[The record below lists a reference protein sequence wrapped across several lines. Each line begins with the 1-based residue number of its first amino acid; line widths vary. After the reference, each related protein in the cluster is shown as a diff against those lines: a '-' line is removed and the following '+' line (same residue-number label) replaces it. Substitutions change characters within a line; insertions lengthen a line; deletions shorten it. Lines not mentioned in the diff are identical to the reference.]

1 MINKVLS
8 PLIKGDHPE
17 LDISIFLT
25 EKDIKIYQS
34 MIGSMQCMDCFHRML
49 WYIWTAITMLSSF
62 RAQLRQG
69 HLNQTKRVY
78 CYLNMKH
85 FKVRFRTDE
94 PDYGNILDIPD
105 YHTWLIGET
114 PYTCMQWRVSNKS
127 YSSSTRRERESHTT
141 CTHSLLWSGEA
152 VTGILHFYNKT
163 PVDSYSKKQA
173 KTEIAARLH
182 IDLSL
187 YPIGHVSTH
196 HQSSELLL
204 ILRDPCF
211 IAEKG

>member
-8 PLIKGDHPE
+8 PLINGDHPE
-17 LDISIFLT
+17 LDTSIFLT

-127 YSSSTRRERESHTT
+127 YSSSTRRERERAILLAL
-141 CTHSLLWSGEA
+141 THYYDLERQLLEFS
-152 VTGILHFYNKT
+152 TSIIRHPLICI
-163 PVDSYSKKQA
+163 PRSKQKL
-173 KTEIAARLH
+173 K
-182 IDLSL
+182 
-187 YPIGHVSTH
+187 
-196 HQSSELLL
+196 
-204 ILRDPCF
+204 
-211 IAEKG
+211 

>member
-1 MINKVLS
+1 M
-8 PLIKGDHPE
+8 IKGDHAE

-34 MIGSMQCMDCFHRML
+34 MIGSTQCMDCFHRML

-94 PDYGNILDIPD
+94 PDYSNILDIPD

-114 PYTCMQWRVSNKS
+114 PSTC
-127 YSSSTRRERESHTT
+127 SSSTRREREREPYYYLY
-141 CTHSLLWSGEA
+141 SLTIMIWRG
-152 VTGILHFYNKT
+152 
-163 PVDSYSKKQA
+163 SYWNS
-173 KTEIAARLH
+173 
-182 IDLSL
+182 
-187 YPIGHVSTH
+187 P
-196 HQSSELLL
+196 LL
-204 ILRDPCF
+204 
-211 IAEKG
+211 